1 MSQLKHLIKWDFV
14 LLARNQIILI
24 SGIVTIIYIGIFQA
38 IKGIEEVDKVLVLII
53 FNDPALLGFI
63 FVGVSV
69 LFEKNENT
77 LQALVVSPL
86 KEVNYILSKTIALTL
101 ISLGC
106 CLIMALAAKGP
117 NFQWVH
123 YSAATIGTTALFGF
137 VGFILISNV
146 RSINEFILKSAL
158 LFIVM
163 GLPFLGY
170 FEVIDRVFFLIFPAQ
185 PAIDLFNASF
195 VQTPWNKLLF
205 GYMGLLIWNVI
216 GFRLALRAFRKNIK
230 R

>member
-1 MSQLKHLIKWDFV
+1 MRQLLQLLKWDFI
-14 LLARNQIILI
+14 LLTRNQIILI
-24 SGIVTIIYIGIFQA
+24 SVIVTILYIGIFQA

-63 FVGVSV
+63 FIGVGV
-69 LFEKNENT
+69 LLEKNEHT

-86 KEVNYILSKTIALTL
+86 KEVNYILSKIIALSL

-106 CLIMALAAKGP
+106 CVVMALAAKGP
-117 NFQWVH
+117 NFHWIHFV
-123 YSAATIGTTALFGF
+123 AASIGTTSLFGF

-146 RSINEFILKSAL
+146 HSVNEFILKSAL
-158 LFIVM
+158 LFIIM

-170 FEVIDRVFFLIFPAQ
+170 FEVMDRVYFLLFPAQ
-185 PAIDLFNASF
+185 ASIDLFNASF
-195 VQTPWNKLLF
+195 VQTSLIQLSY

>member
-117 NFQWVH
+117 NFQWIH

-137 VGFILISNV
+137 VGFILISSV

-158 LFIVM
+158 LFMVM

-170 FEVIDRVFFLIFPAQ
+170 FEVIDPVYFLIFPAQ
-185 PAIDLFNASF
+185 PCIDLFNASF
-195 VQTPWNKLLF
+195 VQTPWSNLLF
-205 GYMGLLIWNVI
+205 GYIGLLIWNVI
-216 GFRLALRAFRKNIK
+216 SFRLALRAFRKNIK